1 MSTPISPTLKAH
13 EQNNNKF
20 NPKRLT
26 LVFVSVMLAIVSCSK
41 KDVCENCNQ
50 NNAWPIAKAGIDTII
65 VSPTDSILLNGS
77 SSSDLDGNIS
87 TYNWSEVP
95 SFHAGSVPAIRNNI
109 EKQTVVTNLRPG
121 IYRFSLKVT
130 DNKGAYSFDT
140 VTVQVEDR
148 VYPTHPVGFY
158 PSLYSGLSWN
168 ITATGTMVIGPVPD
182 WQFADFPEDNDGHKW
197 KVQLVQQATNTA
209 IFLPYVKYAGVS
221 TSSQSIFYSIS
232 DLAVIYQGENPV
244 GSIYIFAN
252 PTQTSGIDL
261 SKPVDVIVYVK
272 F

>member
-1 MSTPISPTLKAH
+1 MSTPIFPTLKAH

-77 SSSDLDGNIS
+77 SSSDPDGNIS

-130 DNKGAYSFDT
+130 DNKGAHSVDT
-140 VTVQVEDR
+140 VN
-148 VYPTHPVGFY
+148 
-158 PSLYSGLSWN
+158 PSGGVLSIALFRAVLEYYSNRNYG
-168 ITATGTMVIGPVPD
+168 
-182 WQFADFPEDNDGHKW
+182 
-197 KVQLVQQATNTA
+197 
-209 IFLPYVKYAGVS
+209 YR
-221 TSSQSIFYSIS
+221 TSSR
-232 DLAVIYQGENPV
+232 LAICRF
-244 GSIYIFAN
+244 SRR
-252 PTQTSGIDL
+252 
-261 SKPVDVIVYVK
+261 
-272 F
+272 